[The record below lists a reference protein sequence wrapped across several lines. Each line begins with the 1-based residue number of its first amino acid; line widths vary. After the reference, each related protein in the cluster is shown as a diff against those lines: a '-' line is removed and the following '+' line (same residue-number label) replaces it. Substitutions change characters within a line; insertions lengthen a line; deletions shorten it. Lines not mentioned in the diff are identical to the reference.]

1 MPEDTNRWLPYLPL
15 FLAVLI
21 LATPILFTGQA
32 LYWGTPGLQFI
43 PWREV
48 AFQTVR
54 SGQLPLWNPWLGM
67 GAPLLANYQVAL
79 LYPPTWLL
87 FFLSFLGGI
96 EWHAWGQMLLVT
108 IHCVIAGMGMARLA
122 RRLGLEPLS
131 QAISGLAYGL
141 GAYLVARAGF
151 LSINAAAAWLPWI
164 ADYSGRLAST
174 RLRRGESGQLL
185 VLKLAAVVVLQLLAG
200 HAQTAWYT
208 ALLVLPWSGYWAWVD
223 ASDLNPSRPP
233 VLKNVWNPLRHVLK
247 TWLWVWGGYLL
258 AAGLAAVQLL
268 PTAEYL
274 LESQRS
280 GAVNYETA
288 MTYSFWPWR
297 LLTLLAPGL
306 FGSPVSSDYW
316 GYANYWEDALYIGLL
331 PLLLAIAAVLY
342 WLSVRIRGKSDKQSI
357 PAGQLSQQPRWEAVP
372 LLLVITLL
380 SLLLALGKNTPVFPW
395 LYRHVP
401 TFDMFQ
407 APARF
412 TLWAAFSLPL
422 LAGFGVQVWHRPRKR
437 ALYWTRLGTAG
448 AAAVTIGA
456 GLTWYWL
463 GDVSPTFI
471 RATALAGLM
480 GVAAGILSLLAPPES
495 YSASSTRWHW
505 AVALFVAVD
514 LIIAGW
520 QLNPGVDARF
530 FSQPNGKSDA
540 ISQMLAG
547 RRLYISPDDEYQ
559 LKYERFLRFDSYK
572 SGEDP
577 FRMRQVL
584 LPNLN
589 MLDRVPVLSN
599 FDPLVPARYAAWMD
613 ALNRA
618 QGKALE
624 NMLDLS
630 GVGAVE
636 HIDPSAEY
644 GVSFS
649 QLPTGKGLRAR
660 LILCEN
666 QSDNGI
672 SMPPLDYIQSESFD
686 VRREVLLE
694 DGSGT
699 VFRCLGSGLMG
710 TVESAEELPDRLT
723 YQIQASSP
731 GWLLVADTWYPGWQV
746 FVDGVERPLVRADTL
761 FRAVVVG
768 PGDREVVLQYKP
780 LSFSVG
786 LAVSLIVGLGLLFVV
801 AYLWHART
809 QPESKVR
816 DRLVFPGQV
825 KPG

>member
-1 MPEDTNRWLPYLPL
+1 MPKVTNRWLPYLPL

-48 AFQTVR
+48 AFQAVR
-54 SGQLPLWNPWLGM
+54 SGRLPLWNPWLGM

-87 FFLSFLGGI
+87 FFLSLLGGI

-108 IHCVIAGMGMARLA
+108 LHWMIAGIGMARLA
-122 RRLGLEPLS
+122 RRMGLGPLS

-164 ADYSGRLAST
+164 ADYAGRLASA
-174 RLRRGESGQLL
+174 RLRQGESSQLL
-185 VLKLAAVVVLQLLAG
+185 VLKLAAVVALQLLAG

-208 ALLVLPWSGYWAWVD
+208 ALLVLTWSSYWAWVD
-223 ASDLNPSRPP
+223 ASDLNHSRPP
-233 VLKNVWNPLRHVLK
+233 VWENIGVPLRHMLK
-247 TWLWVWGGYLL
+247 TWLWVCGGYLL
-258 AAGLAAVQLL
+258 AAGFAAVQLL

-280 GAVNYETA
+280 GAVDYETA

-331 PLLLAIAAVLY
+331 PLLLALAAVVC
-342 WLSVRIRGKSDKQSI
+342 WLSVRFGGKSDKQSI
-357 PAGQLSQQPRWEAVP
+357 PASQLSQQPRWEAVP

-380 SLLLALGKNTPVFPW
+380 SFLLALGKNTPVFPW

-412 TLWAAFSLPL
+412 ALWAAFSLPL
-422 LAGFGVQVWHRPRKR
+422 LAGFGVQAWHRPQKL

-480 GVAAGILSLLAPPES
+480 GVAAGILCLLAPQES
-495 YSASSTRWHW
+495 NSASSTRWHW

-520 QLNPGVDARF
+520 QLNPGVDTRF
-530 FSQPNGKSDA
+530 YTQLNGISDT
-540 ISQMLAG
+540 ISSMLAG
-547 RRLYISPDDEYQ
+547 RRLYISPDDEYR
-559 LKYERFLRFDSYK
+559 LKYERFLRFDTYK
-572 SGEDP
+572 TGEDP
-577 FRMRQVL
+577 FRMRQIL

-599 FDPLVPARYAAWMD
+599 FDPLVPGRYAAWMD
-613 ALNRA
+613 VLKRA
-618 QGKALE
+618 EGTALE

-630 GVGAVE
+630 GAGAVE
-636 HIDPSAEY
+636 RIDPSAEY
-644 GVSFS
+644 GVSFLK
-649 QLPTGKGLRAR
+649 LPPGKGLRAR
-660 LILCEN
+660 LIICEN
-666 QSDNGI
+666 HPDGGI
-672 SMPPLDYIQSESFD
+672 GMPPLDYLQSESFD
-686 VRREVLLE
+686 VQREILLE
-694 DGSGT
+694 DGTGA
-699 VFRCLGSGLMG
+699 VFKCQGSGLMG
-710 TVESAEELPDRLT
+710 TVERAEELPDRLG
-723 YQIQASSP
+723 YQVQASSL
-731 GWLLVADTWYPGWQV
+731 GWLLLADIWYPGWQV
-746 FVDGVERPLVRADTL
+746 FVDGVERPLYRANTL
-761 FRAVVVG
+761 FRAVAVG
-768 PGDREVVLQYKP
+768 PGDREVVFHYRP
-780 LSFSVG
+780 LSFLVG
-786 LAVSLIVGLGLLFVV
+786 LAVSLFVGLSLLVVV
-801 AYLWHART
+801 AYRWYTRAQQQST
-809 QPESKVR
+809 AQ
-816 DRLVFPGQV
+816 DRLTFHEQV
-825 KPG
+825 KQG